1 MFVTVNNS
9 FKGKGDKA
17 MDEAVMTV
25 RMRGLREDY
34 DYTQKYVAYK
44 IGIDQRTYSVYE
56 TGKRNMPVHR
66 LYMLCELYGVSMD
79 YMVGRSSKKN
89 VVR

>member
-1 MFVTVNNS
+1 
-9 FKGKGDKA
+9 
-17 MDEAVMTV
+17 MDETVMMTV
-25 RMRGLREDY
+25 RMRGLREDH

-56 TGKRNMPVHR
+56 TGKRSMPVRR

-79 YMVGRSSKKN
+79 YMVGRTSKKN

>member
-1 MFVTVNNS
+1 
-9 FKGKGDKA
+9 

-25 RMRGLREDY
+25 RMRGLREDH

-56 TGKRNMPVHR
+56 TGKRSMPVRR
-66 LYMLCELYGVSMD
+66 LYMLCELIVSSFFRKFNFCHLVSGSQPAMISD
-79 YMVGRSSKKN
+79 SSSSSGLE
-89 VVR
+89 R